1 MIHCRGCGQ
10 TIHESAPNCPHCG
23 ATQAAPPPPAP
34 YGTLWRPVPAL
45 VCGIVAV
52 LGAFGA
58 DVTDRDA
65 VAGVGLFG
73 AIAAVLAAI
82 SLARQP
88 RGRGMAIAGL
98 ILGIVAVLAAVG
110 SRL

>member
-10 TIHESAPNCPHCG
+10 TIHETAPVCPHCG
-23 ATQAAPPPPAP
+23 ATQNAPAPAAPA
-34 YGTLWRPVPAL
+34 GTLWLPVPAL

-52 LGAFGA
+52 LGAFGTEA
-58 DVTDRDA
+58 HDRDA

-73 AIAAVLAAI
+73 AVAAILAAV

-88 RGRGMAIAGL
+88 RGRGMAIAAL
-98 ILGIVAVLAAVG
+98 ILGIVAVLAAIG

>member
-23 ATQAAPPPPAP
+23 ATQAAAPPPVAH
-34 YGTLWRPVPAL
+34 GTLWLPVPAL
-45 VCGIVAV
+45 VCGSVAV
-52 LGAFGA
+52 LGAFGT
-58 DVTDRDA
+58 DPNDRDD
-65 VAGVGLFG
+65 VAGVGQFG
-73 AIAAVLAAI
+73 AIAANLAAI

-88 RGRGMAIAGL
+88 RGRGMAIAAL
-98 ILGIVAVLAAVG
+98 ILGIVAVLAAIG

>member
-10 TIHESAPNCPHCG
+10 TIHETALNCPHCG
-23 ATQAAPPPPAP
+23 ATQAALPLPAP
-34 YGTLWRPVPAL
+34 PGTLWLPVPAL

-58 DVTDRDA
+58 DATDRDA

-73 AIAAVLAAI
+73 AIALILAVV

-88 RGRGMAIAGL
+88 RGRGVAIAGL

>member
-1 MIHCRGCGQ
+1 
-10 TIHESAPNCPHCG
+10 
-23 ATQAAPPPPAP
+23 
-34 YGTLWRPVPAL
+34 V
-45 VCGIVAV
+45 V
-52 LGAFGA
+52 
-58 DVTDRDA
+58 
-65 VAGVGLFG
+65 
-73 AIAAVLAAI
+73 

>member
-10 TIHESAPNCPHCG
+10 TIHETAPSCPHCG
-23 ATQAAPPPPAP
+23 ATQAPPPAATLP
-34 YGTLWRPVPAL
+34 GTLWLPVPAL

-52 LGAFGA
+52 LGAIGA
-58 DVTDRDA
+58 DAHDHDA
-65 VAGVGLFG
+65 AVGVGLFG
-73 AIAAVLAAI
+73 AIGLTLGAL

-88 RGRGMAIAGL
+88 RGRGMGIAAL
-98 ILGIVAVLAAVG
+98 VLGIVAMLAAIG